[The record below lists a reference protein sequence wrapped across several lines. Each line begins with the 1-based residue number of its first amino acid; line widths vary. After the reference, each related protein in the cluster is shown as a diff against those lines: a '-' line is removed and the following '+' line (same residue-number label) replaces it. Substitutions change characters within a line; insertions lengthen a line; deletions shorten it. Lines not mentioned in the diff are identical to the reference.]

1 MTPRER
7 AVQPTEGPAPF
18 NPAYFDTV
26 FLVPQPPREWPRT
39 FAIVTAHNP
48 DGVLSTDKANDEYGR
63 ALRRYLGERGIDSF
77 AVVGASPD
85 LAHHEAGRGFE
96 VASLEEAAAISAR
109 FRQEAFFWVE
119 DGVVFICNDASGTG
133 WEMARWRDRL
143 AGSARAG
150 T

>member
-1 MTPRER
+1 VTERER
-7 AVQPTEGPAPF
+7 AVQPTDAPAPF

-48 DGVLSTDKANDEYGR
+48 DGVRSTDKANDEYGH
-63 ALRRYLGERGIDSF
+63 ALRRYLEERGIESF

-85 LAHHEAGRGFE
+85 LAHHEAGRGFV

-133 WEMARWRDRL
+133 WEMARWNERL
-143 AGSARAG
+143 AGRARG
-150 T
+150 ET